1 MMRKE
6 TRLKKTFNNAVE
18 NTIKRFSTLEANDN
32 YVLLQ
37 EMGLLR
43 ISRV

>member
-18 NTIKRFSTLEANDN
+18 NTIKRFSNFEENDRYELLEAI
-32 YVLLQ
+32 
-37 EMGLLR
+37 G
-43 ISRV
+43 